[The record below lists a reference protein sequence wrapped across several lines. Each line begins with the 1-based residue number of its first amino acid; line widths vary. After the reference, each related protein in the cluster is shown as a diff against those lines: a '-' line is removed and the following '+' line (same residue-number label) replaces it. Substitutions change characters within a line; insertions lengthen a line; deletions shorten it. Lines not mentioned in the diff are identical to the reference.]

1 MSTQPIPH
9 IIVIGGGFGGL
20 AFCRAFPR
28 GIARITLL
36 DRTNHHLFQPLL
48 YQVATAGLSVPDIAQ
63 PIRSIVADR
72 SDITVLMDEVV
83 RIDAA
88 GKKVVGKSLELSFD
102 YLVIAAGAR
111 TTYFGH
117 PEWAEHAFGLKT
129 VDDAVHIRR
138 CILSAI
144 ERAEMTEDA
153 AERARLMTVVVVGGG
168 PTGVELAGA
177 FAELFRHTLKD
188 DFRNVDPTKGRI
200 VLIESGPRLLNMF
213 TPELAD
219 EAARQLQELG
229 VEVKFNSTVKDIR
242 HGTVVLPTETLL
254 AETVVWGAGVE
265 GSPVSA
271 TLGVPLARGG
281 RIKVEPDLSLPGH
294 PEIFAIGDIVSM
306 VDVEGNPVPGV
317 APAAMQMG
325 SHVAALVQRNINQ
338 GGRAG
343 GVRDPFVYW
352 DKGTM
357 ATIGRSRAVAMAMGL
372 QLSGW
377 PAWMAWL
384 VIHLMFLSGL
394 RNKVSVVLSWMYS
407 WFTYNRS
414 SRVIYGVETPL
425 PPAAK

>member
-63 PIRSIVADR
+63 PIRSIVAHR

-88 GKKVVGKSLELSFD
+88 GKKVVGKSGELSFD

-138 CILSAI
+138 RILSAI

-153 AERARLMTVVVVGGG
+153 AERDRLMTVVVVGGG

-219 EAARQLQELG
+219 EAARQLRELG
-229 VEVKFNSTVKDIR
+229 VEVMFNSTVKDIR

-306 VDVEGNPVPGV
+306 VDVEGNAVPGV

-325 SHVAALVQRNINQ
+325 SHVAALVERNINQ
-338 GGRAG
+338 GGRTG

-377 PAWMAWL
+377 PAWIAWL

-414 SRVIYGVETPL
+414 SRVIYGVETPV

>member
-1 MSTQPIPH
+1 MSSHTIPH
-9 IIVIGGGFGGL
+9 IVVIGGGFGGL
-20 AFCRAFPR
+20 AFCRNFPK
-28 GIARITLL
+28 GVARITLL

-63 PIRSIVADR
+63 PIRAIVADR

-83 RIDAA
+83 RIDAP
-88 GKKVVGKSLELSFD
+88 GKKVVGKSEELSFD

-117 PEWAEHAFGLKT
+117 PEWAQHAFGLKT
-129 VDDAVHIRR
+129 IDDAVQIRR
-138 CILSAI
+138 HILSAI
-144 ERAEMTEDA
+144 ERAELTEDL
-153 AERARLMTVVVVGGG
+153 AERERLMTVVVVGGG

-177 FAELFRHTLKD
+177 FAELFLHTLKD

-200 VLIESGPRLLNMF
+200 ILIESGPRLLNMF

-229 VEVKFNSTVKDIR
+229 VEVKFNNLVKDIR
-242 HGTVVLPTETLL
+242 HGSVVLPTETLL

-265 GSPVSA
+265 GSPIGA
-271 TLGVPLARGG
+271 TLGVPLSRGG
-281 RIKVEPDLSLPGH
+281 KIKVEPDLSLPGH
-294 PEIFAIGDIVSM
+294 PDIFAIGDIVAM
-306 VDVEGNPVPGV
+306 VDVKGTTIPGV
-317 APAAMQMG
+317 APAALQMG
-325 SHVAALVQRNINQ
+325 AHVAALVERSIVQ
-338 GGRAG
+338 GRRAG
-343 GVRDPFVYW
+343 EVREPFVYW

-372 QLSGW
+372 QLTGW

-384 VIHLMFLSGL
+384 VIHLMFLVGL

-407 WFTYNRS
+407 WFTYDRS
-414 SRVIYGVETPL
+414 SRVIYGVE
-425 PPAAK
+425 PPAK

>member
-1 MSTQPIPH
+1 MSTPTIPH
-9 IIVIGGGFGGL
+9 IVVIGGGFGGL
-20 AFCRAFPR
+20 AFCRNVPK

-63 PIRSIVADR
+63 PIRAIVADR

-83 RIDAA
+83 RIDAP
-88 GKKVVGKSLELSFD
+88 GKKVIGKSEELSFD

-129 VDDAVHIRR
+129 IDDAVHIRR
-138 CILSAI
+138 HILSAI
-144 ERAEMTEDA
+144 ERAELTEDP
-153 AERARLMTVVVVGGG
+153 AERERLMTVVVVGGG

-200 VLIESGPRLLNMF
+200 ILIESGPRLLNMF

-219 EAARQLQELG
+219 EAALQLEELG
-229 VEVKFNSTVKDIR
+229 VEVKFNNFVKDIR
-242 HGTVVLPTETLL
+242 RGTVVLPTETLL

-265 GSPVSA
+265 GSPISA
-271 TLGVPLARGG
+271 TLGVPLSRGG
-281 RIKVEPDLSLPGH
+281 KIKVEPDLSLPGH
-294 PEIFAIGDIVSM
+294 SDIFAIGDIVSM
-306 VDVEGNPVPGV
+306 VDVKGTSVPGV
-317 APAAMQMG
+317 APAALQMG
-325 SHVAALVQRNINQ
+325 AHVAALVERSIVQ
-338 GGRAG
+338 GRRAG
-343 GVRDPFVYW
+343 EVREPFIYW

-372 QLSGW
+372 QLTGW

-384 VIHLMFLSGL
+384 VIHLMFLVGL

-407 WFTYNRS
+407 WFTYDRS
-414 SRVIYGVETPL
+414 SRVIYGVE
-425 PPAAK
+425 PPPK

>member
-1 MSTQPIPH
+1 MSTHTVPH
-9 IIVIGGGFGGL
+9 IVVIGGGFGGL
-20 AFCRAFPR
+20 AFCRNFPK
-28 GIARITLL
+28 GVARITLL

-63 PIRSIVADR
+63 PIRAIVADR

-83 RIDAA
+83 RIDAP
-88 GKKVVGKSLELSFD
+88 GKKVIGKSEELSFD

-117 PEWAEHAFGLKT
+117 PEWAQHAIGLKT
-129 VDDAVHIRR
+129 IDDAVHIRR
-138 CILSAI
+138 HILSAI
-144 ERAEMTEDA
+144 ERAELTEDA
-153 AERARLMTVVVVGGG
+153 AERERLMTVVVVGGG

-229 VEVKFNSTVKDIR
+229 VEVKFNNLVKDIR
-242 HGTVVLPTETLL
+242 HGSVVLPAETLL

-265 GSPVSA
+265 GSPISA
-271 TLGVPLARGG
+271 TLGVPLSCGG
-281 RIKVEPDLSLPGH
+281 KIKVEPDLSLPGH
-294 PEIFAIGDIVSM
+294 PDIFAIGDIVAM
-306 VDVEGNPVPGV
+306 VDVKGTSVPGV
-317 APAAMQMG
+317 APAALQMG
-325 SHVAALVQRNINQ
+325 AHVAALVERSIVQ
-338 GGRAG
+338 GRRAG
-343 GVRDPFVYW
+343 EVREPFVYW

-372 QLSGW
+372 QLTGW

-384 VIHLMFLSGL
+384 VIHLMFLVGL

-407 WFTYNRS
+407 WFTYDRS
-414 SRVIYGVETPL
+414 SRVIYGVE
-425 PPAAK
+425 PPAK

>member
-1 MSTQPIPH
+1 MSTYTIPH
-9 IIVIGGGFGGL
+9 IVVVGGGFGGL
-20 AFCRAFPR
+20 AFCRNFPK
-28 GIARITLL
+28 GVARITLL

-63 PIRSIVADR
+63 PIRAIVADR

-83 RIDAA
+83 RIDAPA
-88 GKKVVGKSLELSFD
+88 KKVIGKSEELSFD

-117 PEWAEHAFGLKT
+117 PEWAQHAFGLKT
-129 VDDAVHIRR
+129 IDDAVQIRR
-138 CILSAI
+138 HILSAI
-144 ERAEMTEDA
+144 ERAELTEDL
-153 AERARLMTVVVVGGG
+153 AERERLMTVVVVGGG

-177 FAELFRHTLKD
+177 FAELFLHTLKD

-200 VLIESGPRLLNMF
+200 ILIESGPRLLNMF

-229 VEVKFNSTVKDIR
+229 VEVKFNNLVKDIQQ
-242 HGTVVLPTETLL
+242 GSVVLPTETLL

-265 GSPVSA
+265 GSPIGA
-271 TLGVPLARGG
+271 TLGVPLSRGG
-281 RIKVEPDLSLPGH
+281 KIKVEPDLSLPGH
-294 PEIFAIGDIVSM
+294 PDIFAIGDIVAM
-306 VDVEGNPVPGV
+306 VDVKGTSVPGV
-317 APAAMQMG
+317 APAALQMG
-325 SHVAALVQRNINQ
+325 AHVAALVERSIVQ
-338 GGRAG
+338 GRRAG
-343 GVRDPFVYW
+343 EVREPFVYW

-372 QLSGW
+372 QLTGW

-384 VIHLMFLSGL
+384 VIHLMFLVGL

-407 WFTYNRS
+407 WFTYDRS
-414 SRVIYGVETPL
+414 SRVIYGVE
-425 PPAAK
+425 PPAK